1 MADLSLTHLTWAG
14 SALPT
19 AQVTFGPELT
29 IICGNSNTGKTFI
42 VNSID
47 YLLGGRR
54 KTPSIT
60 RAAGYGQI
68 LLGLKLPDDSPLT
81 LVRKPGSNH
90 IHVHQA
96 DLRNLTHATPD
107 AVVSARRAKHDISK
121 YLLEVLGL
129 DATYIRTNE
138 QGSTALLQLQDIA
151 HLAVVTDGRIDDET
165 PPFQRGRGQSSRT
178 AGRSVMRL
186 SLTGDDEPPANLS
199 NAAQRR
205 VQRGKITLIDQLVV
219 DLATKISTPGNAEAL
234 RRLLTRLDTSVR
246 EATRSHHAES
256 EHQAAAIAARTQLNE
271 DEARLAARLSEISDL
286 LGRFDLLQ
294 RQYESDLARLA
305 MVSEAGNLLGYFQTG
320 PCVFCG
326 AEPEHQTPHH
336 GLTETTQL
344 QQAVQAEDHKTRV
357 LLADLRLTITDLD
370 GQRAELAGEIADIRA
385 QEASAEATI
394 VGIARRLEPLNDAL
408 EHLLEQR
415 ATVQRDLELLAR
427 IEELD
432 ERRVALTGEA
442 APARRAPS
450 YIPAGIQNAFNSE
463 LQAILD
469 DWHVPGVEA
478 ATWDTYSG
486 EVRAGGSDRSS
497 HGRGL
502 RALLHAA
509 FSTALARYC
518 SEHRM
523 PHMGFLVL
531 DSPLVTFG
539 QLEPGDEMVPL
550 YVKDYFYRYFLRFPV
565 QRIIV
570 ENSVPPDDV
579 IDQAHVVFFGTRG
592 PGRPGFFPDRHRTA
606 K

>member
-1 MADLSLTHLTWAG
+1 MADLSLTHLTWTG
-14 SALPT
+14 SGLPT
-19 AQVTFGPELT
+19 AQVTFGPALT
-29 IICGNSNTGKTFI
+29 IICGNSDTGKTFI

-47 YLLGGRR
+47 YMLGGRR
-54 KTPSIT
+54 STPSIT
-60 RAAGYGQI
+60 HAAGYSQI

-90 IHVHQA
+90 IHVHRA
-96 DLRNLTHATPD
+96 DLRDLTHATPD
-107 AVVSARRAKHDISK
+107 AVVSARRAKRDISN

-129 DATYIRTNE
+129 NAMYIRTNE
-138 QGSTALLQLQDIA
+138 QGSTAPLQLPDIA

-165 PPFQRGRGQSSRT
+165 PPCQRGRGQSSRT

-219 DLATKISTPGNAEAL
+219 DLTSKIITPGNTEAL

-246 EATRSHHAES
+246 EATTSHHAES
-256 EHQAAAIAARTQLNE
+256 ERQTTAIAARTRLNE
-271 DEARLAARLSEISDL
+271 DEARLTARLNEISDL

-294 RQYESDLARLA
+294 QQYESDLDRLA
-305 MVSEAGNLLGYFQTG
+305 MVGEAGNLLGYFQTG
-320 PCVFCG
+320 RCVFCG
-326 AEPEHQTPHH
+326 AEAEHQTPHH

-344 QQAVQAEDHKTRV
+344 HQAVQAEDHKTRA

-370 GQRAELAGEIADIRA
+370 EQRAELAGEIAEIRD
-385 QEASAEATI
+385 QDTSMEAVIAD
-394 VGIARRLEPLNDAL
+394 IARRLEPLNEVL

-415 ATVQRDLELLAR
+415 AVVQRDLELLAR

-432 ERRVALTGEA
+432 ERRVALAGEA

-450 YIPAGIQNAFNSE
+450 YIPASVQDSFNAE

-478 ATWDTYSG
+478 ATWDPYSG

-497 HGRGL
+497 RGRGL

-509 FSTALARYC
+509 FSTALAQYC
-518 SEHRM
+518 CEHRM

-539 QLEPGDEMVPL
+539 QLEPGDERVPL
-550 YVKDYFYRYFLRFPV
+550 YVKDYFYRHFLRFPV

-579 IDQAHVVFFGTRG
+579 IEQAHVVFFGTRG
-592 PGRPGFFPDRHRTA
+592 QGRPGFFPDRHRTPR
-606 K
+606 